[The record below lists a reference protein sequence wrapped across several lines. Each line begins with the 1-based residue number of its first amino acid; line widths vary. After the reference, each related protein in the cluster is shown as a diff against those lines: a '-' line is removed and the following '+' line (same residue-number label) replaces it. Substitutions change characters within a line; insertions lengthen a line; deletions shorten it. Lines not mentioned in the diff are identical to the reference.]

1 MIFNFNIINDSLSL
15 TSDFA
20 AYSGNENYYLCKFN
34 FLSPDWQELSKFAVF
49 TFDDTAISVPL
60 SGDECMVPSQVLE
73 QNGSFYLGVFG
84 TNASETDFL
93 RISTGLVCLSV
104 GDGAYKKGS
113 TPSVPAPDVWETYL
127 ASVQKYVA
135 LAQES
140 AAEASVKAGEA
151 TAAYD
156 GVLAAQEI
164 TNTEFEEKLDTL
176 KSKSIPHTTA
186 SGYPISLNDHLEGEN
201 AINYRIYGNSV
212 QNGEPTAESP
222 VEIQSVGTLVT
233 DTTNEYYGKYDIPV
247 AVCGKNLIDYDKTLS
262 VTRVLNDTPQE
273 LYAIIKPGQTYT
285 LSSYID
291 NSANSS
297 GKARFRISVG
307 YGSSQYEHNYS
318 FYIGALASGTQSV
331 KFTVP
336 NDYNGKVNMQLST
349 ESGTAVFSK
358 FMLSYSDDTEYE
370 PYTPVQKIHIYLDEP
385 LRKLGDYAD
394 YIDWENQKV
403 MRQIEVLDD
412 TGTKTIDESLG
423 ILEAST
429 EETITVPVISAPNS
443 ELMHISTDTKVSP
456 SKIDLTY
463 CQDINKVITSLTNA
477 ILAQGGNV

>member
-1 MIFNFNIINDSLSL
+1 MEKITITVPEIPGLTVIPPTAGTKKHSKLSCLDFESSGHTGFQKELTAEQLNNIESVPDKADITYVDE
-15 TSDFA
+15 A
-20 AYSGNENYYLCKFN
+20 AATTLKSAKSY
-34 FLSPDWQELSKFAVF
+34 
-49 TFDDTAISVPL
+49 TDTAGS
-60 SGDECMVPSQVLE
+60 DE
-73 QNGSFYLGVFG
+73 
-84 TNASETDFL
+84 AAARETM
-93 RISTGLVCLSV
+93 
-104 GDGAYKKGS
+104 
-113 TPSVPAPDVWETYL
+113 
-127 ASVQKYVA
+127 
-135 LAQES
+135 
-140 AAEASVKAGEA
+140 
-151 TAAYD
+151 
-156 GVLAAQEI
+156 
-164 TNTEFEEKLDTL
+164 NTEFEGKLNTL
-176 KSKSIPHTTA
+176 KSKAIPHTTA
-186 SGYPISLNDHLEGEN
+186 SGYPISLNDHLEGES

-233 DTTNEYYGKYDIPV
+233 DTTSEYYGKYDIPV

-349 ESGTAVFSK
+349 DSGTAVFSK

-423 ILEAST
+423 ILEASI

-443 ELMHISTDTKVSP
+443 ELMHISTDTKVPP

-463 CQDINKVITSLTNA
+463 YQDINKVITNLTNA